1 MFHKLLWFVTRW
13 PFIILF
19 WLEFAVWYNDKGP
32 NYYLG
37 PEYFPIR
44 FSLTAVMIW
53 CTLAKVGSVY
63 DREEIDFKDMAK
75 IVVPMV
81 IMLTLWLVTARL

>member
-19 WLEFAVWYNDKGP
+19 WLESAVWYNDKGP

-37 PEYFPIR
+37 PEYYPIR
-44 FSLTAVMIW
+44 VSMMTVMMW
-53 CTLAKVGSVY
+53 CTFIKVASVY
-63 DREEIDFKDMAK
+63 EREEIDFKELTNA
-75 IVVPMV
+75 VVIMV
-81 IMLTLWLVTARL
+81 IVLVLWLFV